1 MTTLSRDELI
11 HMATMDY
18 FANVDKKNMAGVLAN
33 FHEDAVFTIPTDPI
47 VHEGR
52 DQGIRTMFQTL
63 FDSYVDVWH
72 GDFECTAD
80 EQTQSVSAR
89 FNVYLKTEDGTEI
102 KLTNCNFWYVE
113 EGKFSRVFVFMSGP
127 NVLK

>member
-1 MTTLSRDELI
+1 MSRLTRDQLI
-11 HMATMDY
+11 EKATMDY
-18 FANVDKKNMAGVLAN
+18 FANVDKKNMDGVLAN
-33 FHEDAVFTIPTDPI
+33 FHDNATLTVPTDPI

-52 DQGIRTMFQTL
+52 EQGIRQMFQTL
-63 FDSYVDVWH
+63 FDSYVAIWH

-80 EQTQSVSAR
+80 EATQSIAAR
-89 FNVYLKTEDGTEI
+89 FNVYLKTEDGSEI

-113 EGKFSRVFVFMSGP
+113 DGKFSRVFVFMSGP

>member
-1 MTTLSRDELI
+1 MPKLTRDELI
-11 HMATMDY
+11 KMATMDY
-18 FANVDKKNMAGVLAN
+18 FANVDQKNMDGVLAN
-33 FHEDAVFTIPTDPI
+33 FHDNAVFTVPTDPI

-52 DQGIRTMFQTL
+52 DQGIRAMFQTL
-63 FDSYVDVWH
+63 FDSYVDIWH

-80 EQTQSVSAR
+80 EDTQSIAAR

>member
-1 MTTLSRDELI
+1 MSKLTRDELI
-11 HMATMDY
+11 KMATMDY
-18 FANVDKKNMAGVLAN
+18 FANVDKKNMDGVLAN
-33 FHEDAVFTIPTDPI
+33 FHENATFTIPTDPI

-52 DQGIRTMFQTL
+52 DQGIRAMFQNL

-72 GDFECTAD
+72 GDFECTVD
-80 EQTQSVSAR
+80 EDAQSISAR

-113 EGKFSRVFVFMSGP
+113 DGKFSRVFVFMSGP

>member
-1 MTTLSRDELI
+1 MSKLTRDELI
-11 HMATMDY
+11 KMATMDY
-18 FANVDKKNMAGVLAN
+18 FANVDQKNMDGVLAN
-33 FHEDAVFTIPTDPI
+33 FHENAVFTVPTDPI

-52 DQGIRTMFQTL
+52 DQGIRAMFQTL
-63 FDSYVDVWH
+63 FDSYVDIWH
-72 GDFECTAD
+72 GDFECTVD
-80 EQTQSVSAR
+80 EDTQSIAAR